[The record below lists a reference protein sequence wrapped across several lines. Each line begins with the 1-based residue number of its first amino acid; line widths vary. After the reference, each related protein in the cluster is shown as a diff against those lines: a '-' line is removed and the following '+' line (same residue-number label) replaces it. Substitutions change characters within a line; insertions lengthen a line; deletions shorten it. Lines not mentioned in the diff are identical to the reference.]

1 MFSFNGFPIG
11 KSQKPTHQKNWQ
23 IIEKRKALT
32 EYEIEKSSVI
42 SITNIY
48 MVFQFKTE

>member
-42 SITNIY
+42 SVLPIFVWCFN
-48 MVFQFKTE
+48 QN